1 MGKIHD
7 KVNPRIA
14 NIHHNLEEYP
24 RRNIGILLPVGLF
37 LHSEAQEARI
47 GDKIK
52 TADGKLA
59 VIIAKQELAMNSGI
73 ANAISMQI
81 YNRPI
86 KYVAALM
93 HQNWGDEMDENIVL
107 YLVVK
112 PE

>member
-1 MGKIHD
+1 MAKVHD
-7 KVNPRIA
+7 KIA
-14 NIHHNLEEYP
+14 NVHHNLEEYP
-24 RRNIGILLPVGLF
+24 RRNIGILLPVGIY
-37 LHSEAQEARI
+37 LHAGVQEARI

-59 VIIAKQELAMNSGI
+59 TIIAKQEIGMESEI

-86 KYVAALM
+86 KYIASLM

-107 YLVVK
+107 YLVVR